1 MSGLPGIEYTYEL
14 LALGDE
20 NGITIQ
26 PVRGCGTIM
35 FSFEDYTF
43 LVYLMQLQ
51 QNAINGLTEPVSS
64 APQQWHELE
73 QLVYIS
79 E

>member
-1 MSGLPGIEYTYEL
+1 
-14 LALGDE
+14 
-20 NGITIQ
+20 
-26 PVRGCGTIM
+26 M

-51 QNAINGLTEPVSS
+51 QNAINGLTEQVSS

-79 E
+79 EWRDWNWLWRSLSSGFDFLRSIPWQGRGAHS